1 MLDPRHLQALSA
13 VVETGGFDKAA
24 SQLFITQSAVS
35 QRIRQLEE
43 RIGQLVLT
51 RTTPAQP
58 TAVGRRLLQHF
69 RQLSLMEA
77 DLMDALQP
85 DSDASQY
92 TTFAIG
98 VNNDSLASWFLPA
111 VAPLLAE
118 RRVLLDVLLD
128 DQDYTHELMR
138 QGHVI
143 GCVSTRAQPIQGG
156 DCLPLGLMRYRCLA
170 TPAFA
175 ARHFPDGLSHE
186 ALAMAPVIE
195 FSHKDDLHGEY
206 LADKLGYHGSYPR
219 FLLPNPTSFIDGT
232 KLGFA
237 YSLLPELMLGDEL
250 DNGELVD
257 LTPGHFI
264 DLSLY
269 WHHWR
274 VGSTLVAALSE
285 ALLNHS
291 RQVLLPFPQPN

>member
-1 MLDPRHLQALSA
+1 MFDPRHLQALSA
-13 VVETGGFDKAA
+13 VVDSGGFDKAA

-35 QRIRQLEE
+35 QRIRQLED

-51 RTTPAQP
+51 RTTPVQP
-58 TAVGRRLLQHF
+58 TTVGRRLLQHY

-85 DSDASQY
+85 DNDANQY
-92 TTFAIG
+92 TTLAVG

-111 VAPLLAE
+111 IAPLLAE
-118 RRVLLDVLLD
+118 RRLLLDVMLD

-156 DCLPLGLMRYRCLA
+156 DSVPLGVMRYRCLA

-175 ARHFPDGLSHE
+175 IRHFPGGLSHE
-186 ALAMAPVIE
+186 ALAKAPAIE
-195 FSHKDDLHGEY
+195 FSHKDDLHSEY
-206 LADKLGYHGSYPR
+206 LADKLGYRGSYPR
-219 FLLPNPTSFIDGT
+219 FLLPNPASFIDGT
-232 KLGFA
+232 RLGFA

-250 DNGELVD
+250 AKGELID
-257 LTPGHFI
+257 LTPGQWV
-264 DLSLY
+264 DLPLY

-274 VGSTLVAALSE
+274 VGSALVEDLADTLLAYCRQALRPIPDRS
-285 ALLNHS
+285 
-291 RQVLLPFPQPN
+291 

>member
-1 MLDPRHLQALSA
+1 VFDPRHLQALSA
-13 VVETGGFDKAA
+13 VVESGGFDKAA

-35 QRIRQLEE
+35 QRIRQLEDK
-43 RIGQLVLT
+43 IGQLVLT
-51 RTTPAQP
+51 RTSPVQP
-58 TAVGRRLLQHF
+58 TAVGRRLLQHY

-85 DSDASQY
+85 DNDANQY
-92 TTFAIG
+92 TTLAVG

-111 VAPLLAE
+111 IAPLLAE
-118 RRVLLDVLLD
+118 RRLLFDVMLD

-156 DCLPLGLMRYRCLA
+156 DSVPLGVMRYLCLA
-170 TPAFA
+170 TPDFVT
-175 ARHFPDGLSHE
+175 RHFPEGLSHE
-186 ALAMAPVIE
+186 ALARAPVIE
-195 FSHKDDLHGEY
+195 FSHKDDLHSEY

-232 KLGFA
+232 RLGFA
-237 YSLLPELMLGDEL
+237 YSLLPELMLGNEL
-250 DNGELVD
+250 VNGELID
-257 LTPGHFI
+257 LTPGQWI
-264 DLSLY
+264 DLTLY

-274 VGSTLVAALSE
+274 VGSALVEDLADTLLT
-285 ALLNHS
+285 HC
-291 RQVLLPFPQPN
+291 RQVLRPIVDRG

>member
-13 VVETGGFDKAA
+13 VVDTGGFDKAA
-24 SQLFITQSAVS
+24 GQLFITQSAVS

-51 RTTPAQP
+51 RTTPVQP

-77 DLMDALQP
+77 DLMEALQP

-92 TTFAIG
+92 TTFSIG

-118 RRVLLDVLLD
+118 RRILLDVQLD

-143 GCVSTRAQPIQGG
+143 GCVSTRSQPIQGG
-156 DCLPLGLMRYRCLA
+156 DCLPLGMMRYLCLA
-170 TPAFA
+170 TPGFA
-175 ARHFPDGLSHE
+175 ARHFPQGLTPE
-186 ALAMAPVIE
+186 ALALAPVIE

-206 LADKLGYHGSYPR
+206 LVDKLGYHGSFPR
-219 FLLPNPTSFIDGT
+219 FLLPSPASFIDGT

-264 DLSLY
+264 DLPLY

-274 VGSTLVAALSE
+274 VGSTLVEALSAALL
-285 ALLNHS
+285 AHS
-291 RQVLLPFPQPN
+291 RQVLLPFPSP